1 MRTAPSGPMRMET
14 EPEGSPAPPV
24 ADAVSKMRPALS
36 RKSLTEVLSERQRI
50 SWALNCSQF
59 GGGIVMFTDKEKK
72 EKGLCAHPSCSC
84 PVPKGEKYCST
95 YCHDAA
101 DTMEIS
107 CNCEHAGCAL
117 AEAV

>member
-1 MRTAPSGPMRMET
+1 
-14 EPEGSPAPPV
+14 
-24 ADAVSKMRPALS
+24 
-36 RKSLTEVLSERQRI
+36 
-50 SWALNCSQF
+50 
-59 GGGIVMFTDKEKK
+59 MFTDKEKK